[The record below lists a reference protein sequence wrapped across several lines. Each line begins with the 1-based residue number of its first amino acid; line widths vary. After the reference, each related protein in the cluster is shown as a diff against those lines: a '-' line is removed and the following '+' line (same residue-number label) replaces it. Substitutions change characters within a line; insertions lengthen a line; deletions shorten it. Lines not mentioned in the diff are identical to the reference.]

1 MSGHVPGGRGYPQ
14 VMSLFHRSENAGD
27 GPAHRAQDQ
36 AEDHADQA
44 RDNAED
50 HADQA
55 RDNAEDHAD
64 QARDNAENHADQAR
78 DNAENHAEHRADEAR
93 DGDGGAAATA
103 AGASSYRGRVT
114 ELGLDRNTVLQRER
128 ERYGGVKAGSA
139 FFGWLTATGT
149 GVLLTALLTGAG
161 AAVGV
166 ATNTHAGEGVREV

>member
-27 GPAHRAQDQ
+27 GPAHRVQDQ
-36 AEDHADQA
+36 AEGHADQA
-44 RDNAED
+44 RDNAE
-50 HADQA
+50 
-55 RDNAEDHAD
+55 NHAD

-128 ERYGGVKAGSA
+128 ERYGGVKAGS
-139 FFGWLTATGT
+139 
-149 GVLLTALLTGAG
+149 
-161 AAVGV
+161 
-166 ATNTHAGEGVREV
+166 